1 MAVLA
6 GIWILTASSLLLPK
20 CDQTHWWVWAPPAV
34 DSCEIKWLIF
44 SYRTLTVHSI
54 LSIFHKSRNE
64 PLSIESYP
72 SLMEKHLTI
81 SSDKLI
87 DISTSSLDR
96 KRLYSER
103 HICLFHLFPYSS
115 LSFSRRSLA
124 TLLSFLF
131 YKLAYLIYGPEPPH
145 LPSPSLGTIYFQICA
160 GLLSSHQAFVSLY
173 ITTSE
178 KPSLTAFAKMTLML
192 SGS

>member
-1 MAVLA
+1 MWLDSLVGL
-6 GIWILTASSLLLPK
+6 GPTCSGLIWDKVAYIFLPNPH
-20 CDQTHWWVWAPPAV
+20 CT
-34 DSCEIKWLIF
+34 
-44 SYRTLTVHSI
+44 HSI
-54 LSIFHKSRNE
+54 LSIFHKSWNE
-64 PLSIESYP
+64 PLPIESYP
-72 SLMEKHLTI
+72 TLMEKHLTI

-96 KRLYSER
+96 KRLYNER
-103 HICLFHLFPYSS
+103 HICLFHLFPCSS

-160 GLLSSHQAFVSLY
+160 GLLSSH
-173 ITTSE
+173 
-178 KPSLTAFAKMTLML
+178 
-192 SGS
+192 